1 MVRRRDKS
9 EQTLAAI
16 VAAGMDIAVHKGLQS
31 VTLNAIALKLNISKS
46 GVFVRVGSLESLQIL
61 ILDEYERIF
70 ALTVFMPTL
79 SEPAGLP
86 RLNAIVHRWVH
97 HGNELTAL
105 IASHYAVNTFDDDP
119 EAHPDVLRTRL
130 VNGMLAWRHTIER
143 TVKQAVEH
151 GHLRAD
157 TDPEQMV
164 FEIFSL
170 LTGFLYDA
178 HVKRDPKCF
187 GRVTLAY
194 ERLLSTYRAFGGSL
208 GPGPGPTGPK
218 P

>member
-1 MVRRRDKS
+1 MVRKREKS

-16 VAAGMDIAVHKGLQS
+16 VAAGMDIAVTQGLQKL
-31 VTLNAIALKLNISKS
+31 TLNSIAQKLNISKS

-61 ILDEYERIF
+61 VLDEYERIF

-105 IASHYAVNTFDDDP
+105 IASHYAVNTYDNDP
-119 EAHPDVLRTRL
+119 DAHPDALRTRL
-130 VNGMLAWRHTIER
+130 VNGMMAWRQTLER
-143 TVKQAVEH
+143 TVKQALDR
-151 GHLRAD
+151 GHIRPD

-178 HVKRDPKCF
+178 HVKRDPKCYD
-187 GRVTLAY
+187 RVMSAY
-194 ERLLSTYRAFGGSL
+194 ARLMSTYRSFAG
-208 GPGPGPTGPK
+208 
-218 P
+218 

>member
-1 MVRRRDKS
+1 MARRRDKS

-31 VTLNAIALKLNISKS
+31 VTLNAIAQKLDISKS
-46 GVFVRVGSLESLQIL
+46 GVFVRVGSLEALQIL

-119 EAHPDVLRTRL
+119 DAHPDALRTRL
-130 VNGMLAWRHTIER
+130 VNGMMAWRQTLER
-143 TVKQAVEH
+143 TVQQAIER

-157 TDPEQMV
+157 SDPEQMV
-164 FEIFSL
+164 FEVFSL

-187 GRVTLAY
+187 ERVMAAY
-194 ERLLSTYRAFGGSL
+194 GRLLSTYRAFDANVQTSA
-208 GPGPGPTGPK
+208 TAPK
-218 P
+218 A

>member
-16 VAAGMDIAVHKGLQS
+16 VAAGMDIAVHQGLQS
-31 VTLNAIALKLNISKS
+31 VTLNAIAQKLGISKS

-105 IASHYAVNTFDDDP
+105 IASHYAVNTFDEDP

-130 VNGMLAWRHTIER
+130 VNGMLAWRQTLER

-151 GHLRAD
+151 GHLRGD

-187 GRVTLAY
+187 ARVTLAY
-194 ERLLSTYRAFGGSL
+194 ERLMSTYRAFDGN
-208 GPGPGPTGPK
+208 PGLTGQK

>member
-1 MVRRRDKS
+1 MVRKREKS

-16 VAAGMDIAVHKGLQS
+16 VAAGMDIAVNQGLQKL
-31 VTLNAIALKLNISKS
+31 TLNSIAQKLGISKS

-61 ILDEYERIF
+61 VLDEYERIF

-105 IASHYAVNTFDDDP
+105 IASHYAVNTYDNDP
-119 EAHPDVLRTRL
+119 DAHPDALRTRL
-130 VNGMLAWRHTIER
+130 VNGMMAWRHTLER
-143 TVKQAVEH
+143 TVKQALDR
-151 GHLRAD
+151 GQIRPD
-157 TDPEQMV
+157 SDPEQMV

-187 GRVTLAY
+187 ERVMSAY
-194 ERLLSTYRAFGGSL
+194 ARLMSTYRSFAA
-208 GPGPGPTGPK
+208 
-218 P
+218 

>member
-1 MVRRRDKS
+1 MVRRREKS

-16 VAAGMDIAVHKGLQS
+16 VAAGMDIAVHKGLQC
-31 VTLNAIALKLNISKS
+31 VTLNSIAQKLGISKS

-86 RLNAIVHRWVH
+86 RLNAIVDRWVH

-119 EAHPDVLRTRL
+119 QAHPDVLRTRL
-130 VNGMLAWRHTIER
+130 VNGMLAWRQTIER
-143 TVKQAVEH
+143 TVKQAVDH

-178 HVKRDPKCF
+178 HVKRDPRCF
-187 GRVTLAY
+187 ERVMAAYGRLM
-194 ERLLSTYRAFGGSL
+194 STYRSF
-208 GPGPGPTGPK
+208 TG
-218 P
+218 

>member
-1 MVRRRDKS
+1 MVRKREKS

-16 VAAGMDIAVHKGLQS
+16 VAAGMDIAVHSGLQNL
-31 VTLNAIALKLNISKS
+31 TLNSIAQKLGISKS

-61 ILDEYERIF
+61 VLDEYERIF

-105 IASHYAVNTFDDDP
+105 IASHYAVNTYDNDP
-119 EAHPDVLRTRL
+119 DAHPDALRSRL
-130 VNGMLAWRHTIER
+130 VNGMMVWRQTLER
-143 TVKQAVEH
+143 TAKQAVDR
-151 GHLRAD
+151 GHLRPD
-157 TDPEQMV
+157 TDPEQLV

-187 GRVTLAY
+187 DRVMSAY
-194 ERLLSTYRAFGGSL
+194 ARLMSTYRAFGV
-208 GPGPGPTGPK
+208 
-218 P
+218 

>member
-1 MVRRRDKS
+1 MARRRDKS

-31 VTLNAIALKLNISKS
+31 VTLNAIAQKLDISKS
-46 GVFVRVGSLESLQIL
+46 GVFVRVGSLEALQVL

-119 EAHPDVLRTRL
+119 DAHPDALRTRL
-130 VNGMLAWRHTIER
+130 VNGMMAWRHTLER
-143 TVKQAVEH
+143 TVKQALDR
-151 GHLRAD
+151 GQIRPD
-157 TDPEQMV
+157 SDPEQMV

-187 GRVTLAY
+187 ERVMSAY
-194 ERLLSTYRAFGGSL
+194 ARLMSTYRSFAA
-208 GPGPGPTGPK
+208 
-218 P
+218 

>member
-1 MVRRRDKS
+1 MVGRRDKS

-31 VTLNAIALKLNISKS
+31 VTLNSIAQKLNISKS
-46 GVFVRVGSLESLQIL
+46 GVFVRVGSLETLQIL

-86 RLNAIVHRWVH
+86 RLNAIIDRWVH

-119 EAHPDVLRTRL
+119 DAHPDPLRTRL
-130 VNGMLAWRHTIER
+130 VNGMLAWRQTLER
-143 TVKQAVEH
+143 TVRQAVELR
-151 GHLRAD
+151 HLRAD

-178 HVKRDPKCF
+178 HVKRDPRCF
-187 GRVTLAY
+187 ERVMAAYGRLM
-194 ERLLSTYRAFGGSL
+194 STYRSFELQTGVAS
-208 GPGPGPTGPK
+208 PTTPK

>member
-1 MVRRRDKS
+1 MARRRDKS

-16 VAAGMDIAVHKGLQS
+16 VAAGMDIAVHQGLQS
-31 VTLNAIALKLNISKS
+31 VTLNAIAQKLNISKS
-46 GVFVRVGSLESLQIL
+46 GVFVRVGSLEALQVL

-105 IASHYAVNTFDDDP
+105 I
-119 EAHPDVLRTRL
+119 PDALRTRL
-130 VNGMLAWRHTIER
+130 VNGMMAWRQTLER
-143 TVKQAVEH
+143 TVQQAIER

-157 TDPEQMV
+157 SDPEQMV
-164 FEIFSL
+164 FEVFSL

-187 GRVTLAY
+187 ERVMSAY
-194 ERLLSTYRAFGGSL
+194 GRLLSTYRAFDQNATTNTNAKG
-208 GPGPGPTGPK
+208 
-218 P
+218 

>member
-1 MVRRRDKS
+1 MGRKREKS

-16 VAAGMDIAVHKGLQS
+16 VAAGMEIAVHKGLQN
-31 VTLNAIALKLNISKS
+31 VTLNSIAQKLGISKS

-61 ILDEYERIF
+61 VLEEYERAF
-70 ALTVFMPTL
+70 ALAVFMPTL
-79 SEPAGLP
+79 SEPPGLP

-105 IASHYAVNTFDDDP
+105 ISSHYAVNTFDDDP
-119 EAHPDVLRTRL
+119 DAHPDPLRTRL
-130 VNGMLAWRHTIER
+130 VDGMMNWRQTIER
-143 TVKQAVEH
+143 TAKQALER

-157 TDPEQMV
+157 SDPEQLV

-178 HVKRDPKCF
+178 HIKRDPKCYA
-187 GRVTLAY
+187 RIMAAY
-194 ERLLSTYRAFGGSL
+194 ERLMSTYRAFT
-208 GPGPGPTGPK
+208 PPPAA
-218 P
+218 

>member
-1 MVRRRDKS
+1 MVRKREKS

-16 VAAGMDIAVHKGLQS
+16 VAAGMDIAVNQGLQKL
-31 VTLNAIALKLNISKS
+31 TLNSIAQKLGISKS

-61 ILDEYERIF
+61 VLDEYERIF

-105 IASHYAVNTFDDDP
+105 IASHYAVNTFDNDP
-119 EAHPDVLRTRL
+119 DAHPDALRTRL
-130 VNGMLAWRHTIER
+130 VNGMMAWRQTLER
-143 TVKQAVEH
+143 TVKQALDR
-151 GHLRAD
+151 GQIRPD
-157 TDPEQMV
+157 SDPEQLV

-187 GRVTLAY
+187 ERVMSAY
-194 ERLLSTYRAFGGSL
+194 ARLMSTYRSFSG
-208 GPGPGPTGPK
+208 
-218 P
+218 

>member
-1 MVRRRDKS
+1 MVRKRDKS
-9 EQTLAAI
+9 EQTLASI
-16 VAAGMDIAVHKGLQS
+16 VAAGMDIAVNQGLQKL
-31 VTLNAIALKLNISKS
+31 TLNSIAQKLGISKS

-61 ILDEYERIF
+61 VLEEYERIF

-105 IASHYAVNTFDDDP
+105 IASHYAVNTYDDDP
-119 EAHPDVLRTRL
+119 DAHPDALRTRL
-130 VNGMLAWRHTIER
+130 VNGMMAWRQTLER
-143 TVKQAVEH
+143 TVQQAIER

-157 TDPEQMV
+157 SDPEQMV
-164 FEIFSL
+164 FEVFSL

-178 HVKRDPKCF
+178 HVKR
-187 GRVTLAY
+187 
-194 ERLLSTYRAFGGSL
+194 
-208 GPGPGPTGPK
+208 
-218 P
+218 

>member
-1 MVRRRDKS
+1 MVRKREKS

-16 VAAGMDIAVHKGLQS
+16 VAAGMDIAVNQGLQKL
-31 VTLNAIALKLNISKS
+31 TLNSIAQKLGISKS

-61 ILDEYERIF
+61 VLDEYERIF

-105 IASHYAVNTFDDDP
+105 IASHYAVNTYDNDP
-119 EAHPDVLRTRL
+119 DAHPDALRTRL
-130 VNGMLAWRHTIER
+130 VNGMMAWRHTLER
-143 TVKQAVEH
+143 TVKQALDR
-151 GHLRAD
+151 GQIRPD
-157 TDPEQMV
+157 SDPEQMV

-178 HVKRDPKCF
+178 HVKRDPKCYD
-187 GRVTLAY
+187 RVISAY
-194 ERLLSTYRAFGGSL
+194 ARLMSTYRSFSG
-208 GPGPGPTGPK
+208 
-218 P
+218 

>member
-1 MVRRRDKS
+1 MAGKREKS

-16 VAAGMDIAVHKGLQS
+16 VAAGMDIAVSQGLQNL
-31 VTLNAIALKLNISKS
+31 TLNAIAQKLNISKS
-46 GVFVRVGSLESLQIL
+46 GVFVRVGSLENLQIL
-61 ILDEYERIF
+61 VLDEYERIF

-86 RLNAIVHRWVH
+86 RLNAIVDRWVH

-105 IASHYAVNTFDDDP
+105 IASHYAVNTFDNDP
-119 EAHPDVLRTRL
+119 DAHPDALRTRL
-130 VNGMLAWRHTIER
+130 ISGMMAWRQTLER
-143 TVKQAVEH
+143 TVKQALDR
-151 GHLRAD
+151 GHLRPD
-157 TDPEQMV
+157 TEPEQMV

-187 GRVTLAY
+187 ERVMAAY
-194 ERLLSTYRAFGGSL
+194 ARLLSTYRSFS
-208 GPGPGPTGPK
+208 K

>member
-1 MVRRRDKS
+1 MVRKREKS

-16 VAAGMDIAVHKGLQS
+16 VAAGMDIAVNQGLQKL
-31 VTLNAIALKLNISKS
+31 TLNSIAQKLGISKS

-61 ILDEYERIF
+61 VLDEYERIF

-86 RLNAIVHRWVH
+86 RLNAIIHRWVH

-119 EAHPDVLRTRL
+119 DAHPDVLRTRL
-130 VNGMLAWRHTIER
+130 VNGMMAWRQTLER
-143 TVKQAVEH
+143 TAKQALDR

-157 TDPEQMV
+157 TDPEQLV
-164 FEIFSL
+164 FEIFAL
-170 LTGFLYDA
+170 LSGFLYDA

-187 GRVTLAY
+187 ERVMSAY
-194 ERLLSTYRAFGGSL
+194 ARLMSTYRNFAG
-208 GPGPGPTGPK
+208 
-218 P
+218 

>member
-1 MVRRRDKS
+1 MARRRDKS

-16 VAAGMDIAVHKGLQS
+16 VAAGMDIAVHQGLQS
-31 VTLNAIALKLNISKS
+31 VTLNAIAQKLDISKS
-46 GVFVRVGSLESLQIL
+46 GVFVHVGSLEALQVL

-119 EAHPDVLRTRL
+119 DAHPDALRTRL
-130 VNGMLAWRHTIER
+130 VNGMMAWRQTLER
-143 TVKQAVEH
+143 TVQQAIER

-157 TDPEQMV
+157 SDPEQMV
-164 FEIFSL
+164 FEVFSL

-187 GRVTLAY
+187 ERVMSAYGRLM
-194 ERLLSTYRAFGGSL
+194 STYRAFESNVQVGTSGTNKS
-208 GPGPGPTGPK
+208 
-218 P
+218 

>member
-1 MVRRRDKS
+1 MARRRDKS

-16 VAAGMDIAVHKGLQS
+16 VAAGMDIAVHRGLQS
-31 VTLNAIALKLNISKS
+31 VTLNAIAQKLDISKS
-46 GVFVRVGSLESLQIL
+46 GVFVRVGSLEALQVL

-119 EAHPDVLRTRL
+119 DAHPDALRTRL
-130 VNGMLAWRHTIER
+130 VNGMMAWRQTLER
-143 TVKQAVEH
+143 TVQQAIER

-157 TDPEQMV
+157 SDPEQMV
-164 FEIFSL
+164 FEVFSL
-170 LTGFLYDA
+170 LSGFLYDA

-187 GRVTLAY
+187 ERVMSAY
-194 ERLLSTYRAFGGSL
+194 GRLLSTYRAFDQNTKG
-208 GPGPGPTGPK
+208 
-218 P
+218 

>member
-31 VTLNAIALKLNISKS
+31 VTLNAIAQKLDISKS

-119 EAHPDVLRTRL
+119 DAHPDALRTRL
-130 VNGMLAWRHTIER
+130 VNGMMAWRQTLER
-143 TVKQAVEH
+143 

-157 TDPEQMV
+157 TDPEQLV

-187 GRVTLAY
+187 GRVMAAY
-194 ERLLSTYRAFGGSL
+194 ARLMSTYQAFDGHVA
-208 GPGPGPTGPK
+208 PGAAPK
-218 P
+218 A

>member
-1 MVRRRDKS
+1 MARRRDKS

-31 VTLNAIALKLNISKS
+31 VTLNAIAQKLDISKS
-46 GVFVRVGSLESLQIL
+46 GVFVRVGSLEALQIL

-119 EAHPDVLRTRL
+119 DAHPDALRTRL
-130 VNGMLAWRHTIER
+130 VNGMMAWRQTLER
-143 TVKQAVEH
+143 TVQQAIER

-157 TDPEQMV
+157 SDPEQMV
-164 FEIFSL
+164 FEVFSL

-187 GRVTLAY
+187 ERVMSAY
-194 ERLLSTYRAFGGSL
+194 GRLLSTYRAFDSNVQ
-208 GPGPGPTGPK
+208 TGATAPK
-218 P
+218 A